1 MTDRWYVEPQFRYY
15 QQSAAEFYQ
24 PFILQAEPLPQY
36 VSADYRIGKMNTYT
50 VGAKFGTKLAQGNE
64 LSFRIA
70 LYQQNPQNDRVA
82 APGVLANVELYEKV
96 TAVMA
101 QVSYSF

>member
-1 MTDRWYVEPQFRYY
+1 MT
-15 QQSAAEFYQ
+15 A
-24 PFILQAEPLPQY
+24 
-36 VSADYRIGKMNTYT
+36 YT
-50 VGAKFGTKLAQGNE
+50 LGAKFGTRLAEGNE

-70 LYQQNPQNDRVA
+70 LYQQKPENDGVT
-82 APGVLANVELYEKV
+82 APGVLADLQLYEKV